1 MKAESFEG
9 EELEARSW
17 KREVEAEHRD
27 IFQIEAIGP
36 LALLCTF
43 PNLLK
48 NSVWVHFI
56 DNVAAEYAL
65 VKGSSSIK
73 SGDVVIGE
81 TWRRIQKLNV
91 APYFDRV
98 ASSSNPVDGLS
109 RGRRE
114 GPWQRIV
121 KAKLPDDLDRLL
133 EAELSESDLE

>member
-1 MKAESFEG
+1 MILSGVDPAPCIVILIGVDPAPSFVILLG
-9 EELEARSW
+9 ADPAL
-17 KREVEAEHRD
+17 
-27 IFQIEAIGP
+27 GP
-36 LALLCTF
+36 CF
-43 PNLLK
+43 VN
-48 NSVWVHFI
+48 
-56 DNVAAEYAL
+56 
-65 VKGSSSIK
+65 
-73 SGDVVIGE
+73 
-81 TWRRIQKLNV
+81 

>member
-9 EELEARSW
+9 EELKARSW
-17 KREVEAEHRD
+17 KREVEAEYRD